1 MDQNINNISEFWNW
15 FEFHNLELSSD
26 KITNGLIDELNDKIL
41 SLADLNWEIREG
53 IEKPNML
60 IISAGGD
67 NELLP
72 VSKEIIKT
80 APKLKDWEY
89 CYYKPPK
96 KWDYSLS
103 LKNHIGFDREIN
115 VDNWEYVLLRLDDGS
130 FGIVIKA
137 DNIDTFKDDEKYTI
151 ADIVLENILGD
162 DLSYSLIKNV
172 EIINDFDTNQIK
184 NKNNIKYLM
193 LHLLREI

>member
-26 KITNGLIDELNDKIL
+26 KITNALIDELNDKIL

-72 VSKEIIKT
+72 ISKEIIKT

-103 LKNHIGFDREIN
+103 LKNQIGFDKEIN
-115 VDNWEYVLLRLDDGS
+115 VDNWEYVLLRLDNGL

-193 LHLLREI
+193 SHLLREI